1 MISVYKIKML
11 KTGAQYLQSDLVLKI
26 IDDLVASDR
35 DKNQMVDEKESMG
48 FLMQWGKWGMG
59 QVLAAWDQLF
69 SMSMNVDS
77 TVELLDQVM
86 FGTLQGIMEGDYNVN
101 SLVEQIQNANVEDI
115 MSGMS
120 GDL

>member
-1 MISVYKIKML
+1 
-11 KTGAQYLQSDLVLKI
+11 
-26 IDDLVASDR
+26 
-35 DKNQMVDEKESMG
+35 MVDEKESMG

>member
-1 MISVYKIKML
+1 
-11 KTGAQYLQSDLVLKI
+11 
-26 IDDLVASDR
+26 
-35 DKNQMVDEKESMG
+35 
-48 FLMQWGKWGMG
+48 
-59 QVLAAWDQLF
+59 
-69 SMSMNVDS
+69 MSMNVDG